1 MKINTINQSDPIQEE
16 KENTD
21 RVLNLE
27 AFTKFSGNDRE
38 ALIRILTS
46 LADNLQ
52 STMESMQMA
61 FESSDYQ
68 KLALLSHRMLPNI
81 RNLGA
86 IEEASLLQKLEALRT
101 SETFDHK
108 TIGSLLQTL
117 KKGITQ
123 LESALRNEIG
133 NY

>member
-1 MKINTINQSDPIQEE
+1 
-16 KENTD
+16 
-21 RVLNLE
+21 
-27 AFTKFSGNDRE
+27 
-38 ALIRILTS
+38 
-46 LADNLQ
+46 
-52 STMESMQMA
+52 MA

-68 KLALLSHRMLPNI
+68 KLASLSHRMLPNI

-101 SETFDHK
+101 SETFDQK
-108 TIGSLLQTL
+108 TIGSMLQTL